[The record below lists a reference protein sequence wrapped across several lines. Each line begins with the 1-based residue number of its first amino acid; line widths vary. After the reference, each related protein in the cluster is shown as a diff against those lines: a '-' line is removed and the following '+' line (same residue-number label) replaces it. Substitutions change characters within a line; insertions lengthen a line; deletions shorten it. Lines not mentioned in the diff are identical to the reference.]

1 MALYESPFWMPS
13 RPDIESPYMFAP
25 LSFPGFNQGGQA
37 HAVANF
43 RALGHS
49 QNAFKGKNGFITS
62 NICGSEKFQ
71 REDASYTNLVY
82 NFTLLKNETKRYST
96 VREYDYVV
104 IDEALPDLID
114 EDGVHTPQ
122 WKPVITFTQII
133 NLAQGDPQARTGGD
147 VQSAELQNNY
157 YIDEKNE
164 RKHGGK
170 STLSKP
176 IEMEYLKEKL
186 KKWKGLP
193 SSARRRTET
202 LGYYGNAIT
211 TTESKSGQKCSIT
224 GGQWYFRSNIAA
236 DYGVVGDYGYA
247 KGWPGQA
254 RVHVPHVQR
263 QNAPE
268 IEDKLHPNAYELY
281 NVGFTEEI
289 LLDEITDGQWL
300 DQYGRY
306 DPTGLATFSDM
317 GWRPVDFM
325 ELQHERAILAP
336 ALLGGA
342 GRVRLRSADGND
354 YRLTIEYKGYV
365 GGATELSVTR
375 TVTVSVSPSSPGEF
389 ELLGPPTDFP
399 PAEIV
404 IARAEKNSGDGYAEV
419 PSSDLVRSLPYPG
432 VGMLCAI
439 QTRSGRR
446 WGFHALDIPSDTDPM
461 PANVNSYYQR
471 KIFRQSH
478 RAISAS

>member
-1 MALYESPFWMPS
+1 MAGE
-13 RPDIESPYMFAP
+13 
-25 LSFPGFNQGGQA
+25 
-37 HAVANF
+37 
-43 RALGHS
+43 
-49 QNAFKGKNGFITS
+49 
-62 NICGSEKFQ
+62 
-71 REDASYTNLVY
+71 
-82 NFTLLKNETKRYST
+82 
-96 VREYDYVV
+96 
-104 IDEALPDLID
+104 
-114 EDGVHTPQ
+114 
-122 WKPVITFTQII
+122 
-133 NLAQGDPQARTGGD
+133 
-147 VQSAELQNNY
+147 
-157 YIDEKNE
+157 
-164 RKHGGK
+164 
-170 STLSKP
+170 
-176 IEMEYLKEKL
+176 
-186 KKWKGLP
+186 
-193 SSARRRTET
+193 
-202 LGYYGNAIT
+202 
-211 TTESKSGQKCSIT
+211 
-224 GGQWYFRSNIAA
+224 
-236 DYGVVGDYGYA
+236 YGYI

-365 GGATELSVTR
+365 GESTELSVTR

-399 PAEIV
+399 PAEII

-432 VGMLCAI
+432 AGMLCAI